1 MLSVINMYYI
11 HCLQKACEGEVK
23 SSAFLYTSTELNVG
37 DRVLDGVEKNSFIA
51 LQDKRGHSRLLPQK
65 NTMCPNQGGY
75 DGQFYSNSS
84 RVRLLTRLGY
94 VQGLR
99 TFPGDISGKEPAC
112 QCRDGRDLG
121 LIAGSGRSPG
131 GGHGNLLQY
140 FCLGNPIDGGVWQA
154 TVCGVTK
161 SWTQQLSAIAAGAF
175 AICLCRDWI
184 LFCCSCWPS
193 TSPEESSGWR
203 MRHFALQETWWNRS
217 LDG

>member
-1 MLSVINMYYI
+1 MYYI
-11 HCLQKACEGEVK
+11 DCLQKACEGDVK

-37 DRVLDGVEKNSFIA
+37 DRVLGGVEKNSFIV
-51 LQDKRGHSRLLPQK
+51 LPDKRGHSRLLPQK
-65 NTMCPNQGGY
+65 TPCVPTKEDMMGRFY
-75 DGQFYSNSS
+75 FYSNSS

-112 QCRDGRDLG
+112 QCRDGRDPG
-121 LIAGSGRSPG
+121 LMAGSGRSPG

-175 AICLCRDWI
+175 AICFCRD
-184 LFCCSCWPS
+184 
-193 TSPEESSGWR
+193 
-203 MRHFALQETWWNRS
+203 
-217 LDG
+217 